1 VIELTISTLAYPAE
15 SLAAWRRGPDMLEAA
30 RVDEDLVNILTNKR
44 KARPGV
50 RFFGEAFVATKLRHT
65 KAFYGSFQWL
75 TTSRFLEDA
84 PFPPSPTATF
94 KEKYRRAL
102 HDYFGSQLATIQEN
116 AERLRDRTGVKPAA
130 PDLWLVVQRNRHR
143 FIEVKL
149 PHDSVRDNQLAGLAV
164 IAVSLARAKDSVS
177 VELIEL
183 YAEGKGRPPKNT
195 ASAERFRHF
204 RREITGR

>member
-1 VIELTISTLAYPAE
+1 LIELTTTTLAYPAE
-15 SLAAWRRGPDMLEAA
+15 SLAAWQRGPDMLDAA
-30 RVDEDLVNILTNKR
+30 RIDEDLVTILSNKR

-65 KAFYGSFQWL
+65 KALYGSFQWL
-75 TTSRFLEDA
+75 TTSRFLEDT
-84 PFPPSPTATF
+84 PFRPSPTAAF

-102 HDYFGSQLATIQEN
+102 HDYFGSQLATLHEN
-116 AERLRDRTGVKPAA
+116 AKRLRDRTGVKPAT
-130 PDLWLVVQRNRHR
+130 PDLWLVVPRNRHR

-164 IAVSLARAKDSVS
+164 IGVSLARAKDSVS
-177 VELIEL
+177 VELIDL
-183 YAEGKGRPPKNT
+183 FAEGKGPPPKHT